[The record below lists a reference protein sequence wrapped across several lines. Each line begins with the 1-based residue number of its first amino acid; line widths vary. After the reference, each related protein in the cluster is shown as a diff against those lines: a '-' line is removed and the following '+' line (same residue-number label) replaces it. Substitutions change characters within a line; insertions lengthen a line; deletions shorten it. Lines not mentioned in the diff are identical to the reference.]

1 MSGEA
6 DIRTL
11 LSNLR
16 PELQDSTYVFCTL
29 HREAYGRL
37 SFEPLCSFFEAEGV
51 SLIIREEQA
60 RDHDL
65 AYDSIWACIT
75 LTVHSSLTAVGFLAA
90 IANKLAQAGISV
102 NPVSAYYHDHLFV
115 PWERRT
121 QAMDVLLELS
131 ERH

>member
-1 MSGEA
+1 MSGES
-6 DIRTL
+6 DLKTL
-11 LSNLR
+11 LTD
-16 PELQDSTYVFCTL
+16 LQPALHDRAYVFCTL
-29 HREAYGRL
+29 SRKAYEQL
-37 SFEPLCSFFEAEGV
+37 PFEPLALFFEAEGV

-60 RDHDL
+60 SDLDL

-90 IANKLAQAGISV
+90 ITDKLAQAGISV

-121 QAMDVLLELS
+121 QAMEALLELS
-131 ERH
+131 DRC